1 VCALSLKAGLFTYK
15 ARAGDG
21 LQLTLRVSFQPRL
34 TRGVAMT
41 SDVKGGEQLFL
52 GLHNVF
58 AHRASEEAEPVR
70 NDG

>member
-1 VCALSLKAGLFTYK
+1 MSQKGPLRDAQQGLGGRPRQALARFPRRLKT
-15 ARAGDG
+15 
-21 LQLTLRVSFQPRL
+21 S
-34 TRGVAMT
+34 VAMT

-70 NDG
+70 DDG